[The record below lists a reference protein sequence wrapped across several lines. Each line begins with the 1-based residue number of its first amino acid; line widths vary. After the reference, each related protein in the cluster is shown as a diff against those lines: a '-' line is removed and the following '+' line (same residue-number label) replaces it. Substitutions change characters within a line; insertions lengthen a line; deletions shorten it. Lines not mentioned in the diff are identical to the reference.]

1 MIRWTRI
8 RTGGMSMGL
17 ALAVAMCTA
26 VCVSADV
33 TVKQTATTS
42 GLGGLLN
49 VEIKTET
56 MIKDEMQCVNTE
68 TEMKGGILGM
78 FAGGEAAKTST
89 VTRLDKGVVWEITH
103 EKKTYTEMPISAMKE
118 MIEQF
123 GGAGMSGMSGMS
135 EDEESMAD
143 DEDIEMSPPKFSVE
157 KTGKKEK
164 IAGYNCEQSIL
175 TMEME
180 GTNTETGEK
189 FTIFLTMDMMLAKDV
204 PGYEEYQAFS
214 VKYAEAVGMG
224 DGLDPASI
232 ESMMMGMRQYGVDPE
247 TLAEEAKKLKG
258 FPMRTVMKMT
268 GDGPQFDAMKSSGAD
283 SSLAAAKEEM
293 NKAMGMLG
301 GLFGKKKK
309 KEEPKE
315 EPVAASDGALFTV
328 TTEVTKISTKSIKSD
343 RFEVPKK
350 YKKKK
355 SPFDYS
361 DE

>member
-8 RTGGMSMGL
+8 KAGCMRMGL
-17 ALAVAMCTA
+17 ALAVAMGSA
-26 VCVSADV
+26 VWVSADV

-49 VEIKTET
+49 MEIKTET
-56 MIKDEMQCVNTE
+56 MIKGEMQCVNTE
-68 TEMKGGILGM
+68 TEMMGGLLGM
-78 FAGGEAAKTST
+78 FGGGEPAKTST

-103 EKKTYTEMPISAMKE
+103 EKKSYTEMPISAMKD
-118 MIEQF
+118 MMDQF
-123 GGAGMSGMSGMS
+123 GGAGMSGMS
-135 EDEESMAD
+135 ENEESMAD

-180 GTNTETGEK
+180 GVNTETGEK
-189 FTIFLTMDMMLAKDV
+189 FKIFLTMDMMLATDV

-214 VKYAEAVGMG
+214 AKYAEALGMG

-232 ESMMMGMRQYGVDPE
+232 QSMMMGMRQYGVDPE
-247 TLAEEAKKLKG
+247 TIAEEAKKLEG

-268 GDGPQFDAMKSSGAD
+268 GEGDQFAAMQGPSAD
-283 SSLAAAKEEM
+283 SAMAAAKEEM

-315 EPVAASDGALFTV
+315 EPAAASSDGALFTV
-328 TTEVTKISTKSIKSD
+328 TTEVTGISTKSIKSD

-355 SPFDYS
+355 SAYDYGS
-361 DE
+361 E